1 MKKIVILMAAIILA
15 SLLAISCAG
24 TTSAPATSTQ
34 APASTTATQAKA
46 VVLRWAT
53 PYPVA
58 DPYGYVPKDAIAR
71 FNQRAA
77 GKYVIEF
84 HPAAELVAL
93 PEHADA
99 IRTRTVETGL
109 YPIGPLEG
117 VDARFNS
124 SELPFLCNNV
134 QANGAVLADMIPLYD
149 DILTSKFNQH
159 LLAATTGGACELVSV
174 KKPIKTLGDIQGVLT
189 QALSPLLANL
199 IQTWGGSPV
208 TVSGSEI
215 YSALQK
221 GVVDCTLAPL
231 GAVLAWGLSDVS
243 KYCTLGYFTPSGD
256 FTTINLDVWK
266 AMPADIQKALSEE
279 MTQMQADLNNA
290 RYKQLDEAVATLKSQ
305 KMEIYILPKAERD
318 KYQAKAQP
326 YIDQLITGMGDFGK
340 QVVEIGNKA
349 NAKNPY

>member
-1 MKKIVILMAAIILA
+1 MKKIILLMAVIIIA
-15 SLLAISCAG
+15 SLLAISCAK
-24 TTSAPATSTQ
+24 TTSTPQSSSTSSTQ
-34 APASTTATQAKA
+34 AKTI
-46 VVLRWAT
+46 VLRWAT

-58 DPYGYVPKDAIAR
+58 DPYGFIPKDAIGR
-71 FNQRAA
+71 FNQRA
-77 GKYVIEF
+77 GGRYVIEF

-99 IRTRTVETGL
+99 IRTDTVEMGL

-117 VDARFNS
+117 VDPRFNS
-124 SELPFLCNNV
+124 AELPFLCNNV
-134 QANGAVLADMIPLYD
+134 KANGAVLADMLPLYD
-149 DILTSKFNQH
+149 NILTTKFNQH

-174 KKPIKTLGDIQGVLT
+174 KKPIKTLDDIQGELT
-189 QALSPLLANL
+189 QALSPLLASL

-208 TVSGSEI
+208 SVSGSEI

-256 FTTINLDVWK
+256 FTAINLDVWK
-266 AMPADIQKALSEE
+266 AMPADIQTALAEE
-279 MTQMQADLNNA
+279 MAKMQTDLNNA
-290 RYKQLDEAVATLKSQ
+290 RYKQLDDAVATLKSQ

-326 YIDQLITGMGDFGK
+326 YIDKLVTDMGDFGQ
-340 QVVEIGNKA
+340 QVVAIGNKE
-349 NAKNPY
+349 NAQNPY

>member
-1 MKKIVILMAAIILA
+1 MKKLFILMAVIILA
-15 SLLAISCAG
+15 SLLAISCGGTTSTPAG
-24 TTSAPATSTQ
+24 TTS
-34 APASTTATQAKA
+34 TTPPKA
-46 VVLRWAT
+46 IVLRWAT

-58 DPYGYVPKDAIAR
+58 DPYGFLPKDAINR
-71 FNQRAA
+71 FNQRA
-77 GKYVIEF
+77 GGRYVIEF

-99 IRTRTVETGL
+99 IRTKTVEMGL

-124 SELPFLCNNV
+124 SELPFLFNNV
-134 QANGAVLADMIPLYD
+134 QANAAGLLEMVPLYD
-149 DILTSKFNQH
+149 EILTTKFNQK

-174 KKPIKTLGDIQGVLT
+174 KKPIKTLDDIQGELT
-189 QALSPLLANL
+189 QALSPLLASL

-243 KYCTLGYFTPSGD
+243 KYCTLGYFTPAGD

-266 AMPADIQKALSEE
+266 AMPSDIQKALTEE
-279 MTQMQADLNNA
+279 MAQMATDLNNA
-290 RYKQLDEAVATLKSQ
+290 RFKQLDDAVALLKSQ

-326 YIDQLITGMGDFGK
+326 YIDQLVTGMGDFGK
-340 QVVEIGNKA
+340 KVVDIGNKV
-349 NAKNPY
+349 NAQNPYK